1 MQRLVSIVLVFIAYI
16 STAALAGITE
26 PLRSPKEVKLKE
38 LIPLATW
45 DKQFKITD
53 GKDQGKIVS
62 LTLHRDPAN
71 ETQWNLVFG
80 DYAGIRMHNDSRQG
94 LVMERL
100 DLLKSRTYIVYEPS
114 LPILTPDI
122 TSAGAVRRDA
132 SFKMFDIDTGRLK
145 RTGRVT
151 HRVKQVSPSRFNTPA
166 GPIDGYFIEID
177 HRMDMQF
184 AQLDM
189 TLGLGCRL
197 DDGPV
202 FGSGHYTLTKLGIF
216 TATKTAAAALAKV
229 NNASLHQDP

>member
-16 STAALAGITE
+16 STAALAGIDV
-26 PLRSPKEVKLKE
+26 PLSPPKGVKLND
-38 LIPLATW
+38 LIPLASW

-53 GKDQGKIVS
+53 GKDRGRIVP
-62 LTLHRDPAN
+62 LTLHRDKAK
-71 ETQWNLVFG
+71 EGQWNLVFG
-80 DYAGIRMHNDSRQG
+80 DYAGIRMHNDSRHG
-94 LVMERL
+94 LVMDRL
-100 DLLKSRTYIVYEPS
+100 DLLKSRSYIVYEPS

-122 TSAGAVRRDA
+122 TSGGTVRREA
-132 SFKMFDIDTGRLK
+132 SFKMFDIETGKLK
-145 RTGRVT
+145 RTGRVM
-151 HRVKQVSPSRFNTPA
+151 HVVKQVSPSRFDTPA

-229 NNASLHQDP
+229 NNTSLHQDP